1 MIYYDFFLGIYFKF
15 LTDRNCVD
23 VVPTDDK
30 FVILVW
36 KVFIAIGGSLKLV
49 VLNKNVW
56 WYLFQMIYKW
66 YVCEF
71 GGDCLK

>member
-1 MIYYDFFLGIYFKF
+1 M
-15 LTDRNCVD
+15 D